1 MPAEEIAPA
10 GTAGAAQARGSIALG
25 DGLGGGVATS
35 APTEEVLA
43 DAAPQAAPRRRLGW
57 FFWVS
62 AIWLALVIVGAV
74 FAPLLP
80 LQDPNATASGALP
93 FELPNIHHLLGTDP
107 LGRDLFSRVVW
118 GSRIS
123 LTVGFGSIALG
134 VLVGGLMGLV
144 AGYLRG
150 RVDTLLSALANI
162 ALAFPALVLLLAVV
176 AFLGAHLLDITLAIG
191 VLSIAPIFR
200 VVRGAT
206 ISFAELEFVTAAR
219 GVGATRSRV
228 LFREIL
234 PNVVPLIL
242 SYALVFVAVSILAEA
257 ALAFLA
263 LSVPPPTATWGGIVA
278 GGKDSLP
285 NDPYICL
292 WPAVALFLTVLSL
305 NFVGDRLRALFDVRE
320 AKL

>member
-1 MPAEEIAPA
+1 MPADGVLPAAAPEDVVA
-10 GTAGAAQARGSIALG
+10 GGFGTAA
-25 DGLGGGVATS
+25 ATS
-35 APTEEVLA
+35 VA
-43 DAAPQAAPRRRLGW
+43 DVAGAAPQAAVSKRRLGW
-57 FFWVS
+57 FFWVCAVWLILVVIG
-62 AIWLALVIVGAV
+62 AI

-80 LQDPNATASGALP
+80 LQSPTATAANALP
-93 FELPNIHHLLGTDP
+93 YELPSIHHLLGTDT
-107 LGRDLFSRVVW
+107 LGRDLFSRVVY

-134 VLVGGLMGLV
+134 VAVGGLMGLV
-144 AGYLRG
+144 AGYVRG
-150 RVDTLLSALANI
+150 RVDTVLSALANV

-176 AFLGAHLLDITLAIG
+176 AFLGAHLLDITLAVG

-206 ISFAELEFVTAAR
+206 ISFAELEFVTAAQ

-242 SYALVFVAVSILAEA
+242 SYSLVFVAISILAEA
-257 ALAFLA
+257 ALAFLG
-263 LSVPPPTATWGGIVA
+263 LSVAPPTATWGGIVNS
-278 GGKDSLP
+278 GQSSLAS
-285 NDPYICL
+285 DPYICL
-292 WPAVALFLTVLSL
+292 WPALALFFTVLAL
-305 NFVGDRLRALFDVRE
+305 NFVGDQLRSLFDVRE